1 MLIVSYFVLYIW
13 YHFLLFWRLTFYL
26 CYIIF
31 KIVILR
37 MRKIWFKIL
46 TVIYFQSLIFKFCWL
61 HISVIANKIILKVF
75 FWSRYRYT
83 SYNILFVYII
93 LTKRILLL
101 IILIYNCRII
111 QVISSLD
118 LILFLYILFVR
129 FTFSYI
135 LTRLWLETS

>member
-37 MRKIWFKIL
+37 MWKIWFKIL
-46 TVIYFQSLIFKFCWL
+46 TVIHFQSLIFKFCWF

-75 FWSRYRYT
+75 FRSRYRYT